1 MSHVGKKIPVKIS
14 RFDLSPAEASGVQR
28 RKNEHSTVDGAYHQQ
43 SPAKQ
48 KQRGKVARHGRG
60 YRACISG
67 RTSPYAPVTHL
78 RGFVRDT
85 WDEAN
90 RDLESLR
97 CDVVDRANSGRCASC
112 CSDVDI
118 RISIGSTVKIYGARG
133 VHHEDSLPEEKRRKT

>member
-14 RFDLSPAEASGVQR
+14 RGDRSPVEASGVQR
-28 RKNEHSTVDGAYHQQ
+28 RKNKHCTVGGAFHQQ
-43 SPAKQ
+43 SPAER

-67 RTSPYAPVTHL
+67 RTSPYTQATHL

-85 WDEAN
+85 WDEAY

-97 CDVVDRANSGRCASC
+97 CDVVDRANSGRYASC
-112 CSDVDI
+112 CSDDDI
-118 RISIGSTVKIYGARG
+118 RVSIGSTAKIYGARG
-133 VHHEDSLPEEKRRKT
+133 VHHEESS